1 MRLAR
6 VDATIHVIKNTFIKR
21 AIKALG
27 LPELNGA
34 LTGQTAMVT
43 GENDV
48 CAAAKVLKT
57 FVAEFERPP
66 VKAGILDDTILSA
79 EQIEALADLPTRDV
93 LQAKL
98 LGLLLAPATK
108 LVRVLNEPAS
118 GLARVLK
125 AKAEAA
131 GQLQITT
138 AKKRPRFPLPSEFPA
153 AFEAAPRAAK
163 KKWFLVGL
171 AAAGLKCP
179 EASGCDN
186 TEQKNMA
193 DTQNLVDQLS
203 ALTVLEIADLV
214 KQLEEKWG
222 VSAAAP
228 VAVAAA
234 GAPAAGAAAPP
245 VEEKTAFDVVLKEA
259 GPNKIAVIKEVRAA
273 VAGLGLAEAKA
284 LVESAPKAL
293 KEAITKEEAEEI
305 KRKIEAV
312 GAKIEIK

>member
-1 MRLAR
+1 MRPEKATIVADIQTKLKNSPFLLIADYAGMQVKHFEELRVRLAR

-79 EQIEALADLPTRDV
+79 VQIEALADLPTRDV
-93 LQAKL
+93 LQARL

-131 GQLQITT
+131 G
-138 AKKRPRFPLPSEFPA
+138 
-153 AFEAAPRAAK
+153 
-163 KKWFLVGL
+163 
-171 AAAGLKCP
+171 
-179 EASGCDN
+179 
-186 TEQKNMA
+186 
-193 DTQNLVDQLS
+193 
-203 ALTVLEIADLV
+203 
-214 KQLEEKWG
+214 
-222 VSAAAP
+222 
-228 VAVAAA
+228 
-234 GAPAAGAAAPP
+234 
-245 VEEKTAFDVVLKEA
+245 
-259 GPNKIAVIKEVRAA
+259 
-273 VAGLGLAEAKA
+273 
-284 LVESAPKAL
+284 
-293 KEAITKEEAEEI
+293 
-305 KRKIEAV
+305 
-312 GAKIEIK
+312 